1 MSDSNNI
8 TVLNPGLY
16 KNLLAQVESIYK
28 HSNELSF
35 KTRARYYEATKR
47 FCKFLAD
54 NYRLQNFK
62 NVEDRHFKAYVEHL
76 KENNSAATIQSDLS
90 GIRYFHRKSGSKKSI
105 YIRRYD
111 SMIRK
116 EKLEILKSIVE
127 ELKTIEVIEREV
139 EQKDRFLQSKPCYF
153 KLNNGI
159 IIPRERLIKGG
170 KNGSAAIIMPVLP
183 NNEILTIIEPRVFT
197 KLTVGVGFPAGY
209 IENGEDTKI
218 GALRELREETG
229 FVPKDMIELDSFYQD
244 ELHCIHHLQIC
255 LETPIYSLWWHL

>member
-1 MSDSNNI
+1 
-8 TVLNPGLY
+8 
-16 KNLLAQVESIYK
+16 
-28 HSNELSF
+28 
-35 KTRARYYEATKR
+35 
-47 FCKFLAD
+47 
-54 NYRLQNFK
+54 
-62 NVEDRHFKAYVEHL
+62 
-76 KENNSAATIQSDLS
+76 
-90 GIRYFHRKSGSKKSI
+90 
-105 YIRRYD
+105 
-111 SMIRK
+111 MIRK
-116 EKLEILKSIVE
+116 EKLERLKSIVE
-127 ELKTIEVIEREV
+127 ELKTIQVIEREV

-159 IIPRERLIKGG
+159 ILPRERLIKGG

-244 ELHCIHHLQIC
+244 EGVSSALNHIFLALDCEKKYDQELDKDEIIKYMTFNYDELFE
-255 LETPIYSLWWHL
+255 LEKMGYISGANTKLALEKSKVYKKGR

>member
-1 MSDSNNI
+1 
-8 TVLNPGLY
+8 
-16 KNLLAQVESIYK
+16 
-28 HSNELSF
+28 
-35 KTRARYYEATKR
+35 
-47 FCKFLAD
+47 
-54 NYRLQNFK
+54 
-62 NVEDRHFKAYVEHL
+62 
-76 KENNSAATIQSDLS
+76 
-90 GIRYFHRKSGSKKSI
+90 
-105 YIRRYD
+105 
-111 SMIRK
+111 MIRK
-116 EKLEILKSIVE
+116 EKLEILKSIIE
-127 ELKTIEVIEREV
+127 ELKTIEVIERKV

-244 ELHCIHHLQIC
+244 EGVSSALNHIFLALDCEKKFDQELDKDEIVKYMTFNYDELFE
-255 LETPIYSLWWHL
+255 LEKMGYINGANTKLALEKSKVYMKGR